1 MGLSDRFVWGG
12 IAVYPADKLH
22 GDTALRISL
31 KGRTDK
37 ATSSKC
43 PSGALLQVGAG
54 LAVPEVGVFAVG
66 CYQVGVRAVFD
77 HLALV
82 KDHDPVKACHG

>member
-31 KGRTDK
+31 KGRTHN
-37 ATSSKC
+37 ATSPKR
-43 PSGALLQVGAG
+43 PGGGLFQVGAS
-54 LAVPEVGVFAVG
+54 LAIPEVCIFAVG
-66 CYQVGVRAVFD
+66 GYQVGVRAIFRDFAVVED
-77 HLALV
+77 C
-82 KDHDPVKACHG
+82 DPVKACHG